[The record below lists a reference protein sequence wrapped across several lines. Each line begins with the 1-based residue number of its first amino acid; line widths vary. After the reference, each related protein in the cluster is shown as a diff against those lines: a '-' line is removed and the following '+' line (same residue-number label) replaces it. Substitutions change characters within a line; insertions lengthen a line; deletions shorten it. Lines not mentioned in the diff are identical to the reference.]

1 MSESAEN
8 AMRKELEAAHEQ
20 LIERDQRI
28 TDLRMEN
35 AALRA
40 DNVALRADNAAL
52 RTHLESVLATRAWR
66 TAEQLRT
73 LRRRLLRRNV

>member
-1 MSESAEN
+1 MSESGEN

-28 TDLRMEN
+28 TDLRVEN
-35 AALRA
+35 
-40 DNVALRADNAAL
+40 VAL

-73 LRRRLLRRNV
+73 LRRRVLRRDV

>member
-28 TDLRMEN
+28 TDLRIE
-35 AALRA
+35 
-40 DNVALRADNAAL
+40 NAAL
-52 RTHLESVLATRAWR
+52 RTHLESVLTTRAWR
-66 TAEQLRT
+66 TAEQLRA
-73 LRRRLLRRNV
+73 LRRRVLRRDV

>member
-1 MSESAEN
+1 MSEAQDS
-8 AMRKELEAAHEQ
+8 AMRQELEDAHEQ

-28 TDLRMEN
+28 TDLRIEN
-35 AALRA
+35 AALRIE
-40 DNVALRADNAAL
+40 NAAL

-73 LRRRLLRRNV
+73 LRRHVLRRDV